1 MVDTIHIRLT
11 NNQTVGKINFLQ
23 LSSHFNTVS
32 DTKYLNTD
40 NTVINGHLGNL
51 LISVS
56 KNSIS
61 IKGSIAKW
69 FSGNNLH
76 TLSYEELIQAFTRLG
91 NILHI
96 PIGKAYFTRLDMA
109 ANINTKYSPKAY
121 YKYLMYLKG
130 FNRSNVGEDTLY
142 FKSDEVTLCL
152 YDKGKEQKMRE
163 GKLLRYELRLGK
175 RFFGAK
181 KLSVGQFCSK
191 NVYSRLVSYW
201 QESFD
206 AIYKRRK
213 AIRPELNYK
222 IVKTPAE
229 AKVVALSYFIDKAGG
244 LEAMVRDIS
253 NAQASY
259 TLTPM
264 QAHRLRQEFHSCY
277 HVTAGGLI
285 SPNRV
290 LSELK
295 NKIGDFVQRE
305 LECVRSSP
313 LNGI

>member
-23 LSSHFNTVS
+23 LSPYFNTVS

-40 NTVINGHLGNL
+40 NTVINGALGNL
-51 LISVS
+51 QISVS

-76 TLSYEELIQAFTRLG
+76 TLSYEELIQAFTRIG

-96 PIGKAYFTRLDMA
+96 PIGKAHFTRLDLA
-109 ANINTKYSPKAY
+109 TNINTKYSPKAY

-152 YDKGKEQKMRE
+152 YNKGKEQKMRE
-163 GKLLRYELRLGK
+163 GKLLRYELRLEK
-175 RFFGAK
+175 RFFGAE

-191 NVYSRLVSYW
+191 KVYSRFISYW

-213 AIRPELNYK
+213 AIKPELNYK
-222 IVKTPAE
+222 VVKTPAD

-244 LEAMVRDIS
+244 LEDMVRDIS

-259 TLTPM
+259 SLTPM
-264 QAHRLRQEFHSCY
+264 QAHRLRQEFLSCY
-277 HVTAGGLI
+277 HISPGSLI
-285 SPNRV
+285 SPNRI
-290 LSELK
+290 LGELK
-295 NKIGDFVQRE
+295 NKIGNFVQQE
-305 LECVRSSP
+305 LERVRSSP
-313 LNGI
+313 LNGL

>member
-23 LSSHFNTVS
+23 LSPYFNTVS

-40 NTVINGHLGNL
+40 NTVINGALGNL
-51 LISVS
+51 QISVS

-96 PIGKAYFTRLDMA
+96 PIGKAYFTRLDLA
-109 ANINTKYSPKAY
+109 TNINTKYSPKAY

-163 GKLLRYELRLGK
+163 GKLLRYELRLEK
-175 RFFGAK
+175 RFFGAE

-191 NVYSRLVSYW
+191 KAYSRLVSYW

-213 AIRPELNYK
+213 AIKPELNYK
-222 IVKTPAE
+222 VVKTPAD

-244 LEAMVRDIS
+244 LEDIGRDIS

-259 TLTPM
+259 SLTPM
-264 QAHRLRQEFHSCY
+264 QAHRLRQEFLSCY
-277 HVTAGGLI
+277 HISPGSLI
-285 SPNRV
+285 SPNRI
-290 LSELK
+290 LGELK
-295 NKIGDFVQRE
+295 NKIGDFVQQE
-305 LECVRSSP
+305 LERVRSSP
-313 LNGI
+313 LNGL